1 MNREKIH
8 RGILRCLLSLR
19 GRSVERVRLV
29 SRFYN
34 AELLGGDSV
43 THTFLFIPD
52 LHLLSQRGEQ
62 RFRYGFQR
70 LKKNRY
76 VKRSVLLDQ
85 VCEKIVEYRT
95 KTGLS
100 LKTVQLGDIIDL
112 WRETKRREKD
122 VKPFVGRILDENPEV
137 RRRLVRPGPKS
148 LRPDILLGNH
158 DLRMNQS
165 KELARARWAIPYRIG
180 SKKSLLVT
188 HGHLFDTVETGIP
201 NRLKEWGVDRL
212 GPSVSAQKYTL
223 DRTKER
229 KRHGMIGPHGSP
241 PIVLGDKALRERLPP
256 CVNVWRTVAPC
267 PEELLIRNHELLP
280 LALDFAKG
288 LRKGTEK
295 YLRWSRLESRLP
307 HLRAMVIGHS
317 HRARIC
323 VHQDREK
330 PENGLVLVDCG
341 GWIEF
346 SRFGETTVPSCQIG
360 VLCGGDMRIYQLD
373 PHRSL
378 FQ

>member
-100 LKTVQLGDIIDL
+100 LKTVQLGDI
-112 WRETKRREKD
+112 
-122 VKPFVGRILDENPEV
+122 P
-137 RRRLVRPGPKS
+137 
-148 LRPDILLGNH
+148 
-158 DLRMNQS
+158 QS
-165 KELARARWAIPYRIG
+165 FPVLAG
-180 SKKSLLVT
+180 K
-188 HGHLFDTVETGIP
+188 
-201 NRLKEWGVDRL
+201 
-212 GPSVSAQKYTL
+212 L
-223 DRTKER
+223 DRGAWSDCR
-229 KRHGMIGPHGSP
+229 RAVP
-241 PIVLGDKALRERLPP
+241 
-256 CVNVWRTVAPC
+256 RTVARSPS
-267 PEELLIRNHELLP
+267 
-280 LALDFAKG
+280 G
-288 LRKGTEK
+288 
-295 YLRWSRLESRLP
+295 
-307 HLRAMVIGHS
+307 
-317 HRARIC
+317 ARRGC
-323 VHQDREK
+323 LQTHY
-330 PENGLVLVDCG
+330 G
-341 GWIEF
+341 
-346 SRFGETTVPSCQIG
+346 
-360 VLCGGDMRIYQLD
+360 
-373 PHRSL
+373 
-378 FQ
+378 

>member
-1 MNREKIH
+1 MSREKIH

-29 SRFYN
+29 SRLYN
-34 AELLGGDSV
+34 DELLGGDSIAP
-43 THTFLFIPD
+43 TFLFFPD

-62 RFRYGFQR
+62 RYRYGFQR
-70 LKKNRY
+70 LKKNRH
-76 VKRSVLLDQ
+76 VKRNVLLDR
-85 VCEKIVEYRT
+85 VCETMVKFRKE
-95 KTGLS
+95 TGLS

-122 VKPFVGRILDENPEV
+122 VKPFVGRILDDNPEV

-165 KELARARWAIPYRIG
+165 QELGRARRAIPYRIG
-180 SKKSLLVT
+180 NKRSLLVT
-188 HGHLFDTVETGIP
+188 HGDLFDTVETGLP
-201 NRLKEWGVDRL
+201 NRVKEWGVDRL
-212 GPSVSAQKYTL
+212 GPSVSAKKYTL

-229 KRHGMIGPHGSP
+229 KRHGMIGPHGP
-241 PIVLGDKALRERLPP
+241 PPMVLKSEADNHVLPDW
-256 CVNVWRTVAPC
+256 VNVWMTVAPC
-267 PEELLIRNHELLP
+267 PEELLERSHNLLP
-280 LALDFAKG
+280 LALEFARG
-288 LRKGTEK
+288 LREGTER

-307 HLRAMVIGHS
+307 QLRAMVIGHS

-378 FQ
+378 YR